1 MKAIVYERYGS
12 PDVLNIAEVE
22 KPVATGHQVLIKVRA
37 AAVNPADCGC
47 MDGTVR
53 FMTGLFKPKFNRLGL
68 DVAGEVL
75 AVGDKVTQFK
85 PGDEV
90 FGACVINAYDQ
101 RRTVWR
107 YNFGSFAEYA
117 LSHEGAL
124 ALKPKNLSFE
134 QAASVACTAW
144 TAIQGLRTFGK
155 IQPGQKVLI
164 SSATGGVGTFA
175 VQIAK
180 ALGAEVTG
188 VCSTKN
194 IELVRSLGAGKVID
208 YTKEDYLK
216 QGQRY
221 DMIFDSV
228 GEHPLSTLRS
238 ILNPGGAVIIVAKRT
253 GGSFLGFV
261 LRILSGVIMSPFVR
275 DRIAVD
281 YSRPNQD
288 DLMFVGELL
297 TAGKIKP
304 VVEKCYSGLAEVA
317 RAVQHVAEGHAWG
330 KIVITVQ

>member
-194 IELVRSLGAGKVID
+194 IELVRSLGADNVVD
-208 YTKEDYLK
+208 YTKEDYTK
-216 QGQRY
+216 QGRRY
-221 DMIFDSV
+221 DLIFDSI
-228 GEHPLSTLRS
+228 GEHSMLALGR
-238 ILNPGGAVIIVAKRT
+238 ILNPSGKIVFVGIRDVKPTSPA
-253 GGSFLGFV
+253 FLGRF
-261 LRILSGVIMSPFVR
+261 LLAKALPN
-275 DRIAVD
+275 AVSNG
-281 YSRPNQD
+281 SRPNQK
-288 DLMFVGELL
+288 DLIFLSNLL
-297 TAGKIKP
+297 STGKIKP
-304 VVEKCYSGLAEVA
+304 VIQKQFNGLAEVPQ
-317 RAVQHVAEGHAWG
+317 AVQHVKEGRAWG
-330 KIVITVQ
+330 KVVVTV